1 MPLRALR
8 RARLP
13 IAAIAAMLL
22 MPAAAHAASSGD
34 DPVLVENSLVTIRKS
49 DFDGEVDR
57 LPAEIRPGFANS
69 EKRVHELLRRMLLER
84 TLAAQARSEKLAEV
98 PKNAQRL
105 AAEIDKLYAQ
115 LKVAQIEEAAIA
127 DFEAKRAA
135 WEARARELYAVDRK
149 RFEVPEKLQASHILF
164 ETRTRSR
171 DDARKLADEARAKVV
186 AGADFNKLARELS
199 EDRSAKTNMGRLDW
213 FARSEMDPA
222 FADAAFA
229 LKAPGDISQP
239 VLSSFGW
246 HVIRL
251 DARQPA
257 VQRSFD
263 EVRDEILADLRH
275 KHVNEAREAAIAKL
289 RNDPTIRANLE
300 AIDALVVR
308 TDRNAVRRA
317 AQELAPG
324 ALPAPR

>member
-1 MPLRALR
+1 
-8 RARLP
+8 
-13 IAAIAAMLL
+13 MLL

>member
-1 MPLRALR
+1 
-8 RARLP
+8 
-13 IAAIAAMLL
+13 MLL

-149 RFEVPEKLQASHILF
+149 RFELPEKLQASHILF